1 LLLEA
6 CGKADPEKG
15 SGTFVRST
23 LRPVPAKVPDP
34 FSGSETNSEDQV
46 MFAMLQIPTGVIIAF
61 IALVVG
67 VPLVLN
73 VIAAALGARGA
84 ASPGRRWQAIA
95 GGLAAGIVVTL
106 LAGYLLQSLGAVL
119 LSAPL
124 IGLGANFAVARA
136 CVSASHEVRP

>member
-1 LLLEA
+1 
-6 CGKADPEKG
+6 
-15 SGTFVRST
+15 
-23 LRPVPAKVPDP
+23 
-34 FSGSETNSEDQV
+34 
-46 MFAMLQIPTGVIIAF
+46 MFAMLQIPTGVIVAL

-67 VPLVLN
+67 VPVVLN

-106 LAGYLLQSLGAVL
+106 LVGYLLQSLGAIL

-136 CVSASHEVRP
+136 CVSASQDVRP

>member
-1 LLLEA
+1 
-6 CGKADPEKG
+6 
-15 SGTFVRST
+15 
-23 LRPVPAKVPDP
+23 
-34 FSGSETNSEDQV
+34 

-84 ASPGRRWQAIA
+84 VSRGRRWQAIA

-124 IGLGANFAVARA
+124 IGLGANFAVARGCA
-136 CVSASHEVRP
+136 SASQEARP